1 MPQES
6 WPRKQGHVLC
16 AATRLPHHSWL
27 QGVWAGVYSEHIVP
41 EHNQQGLRPSSRVF
55 GLRFM
60 FFNLVQAERRNREE
74 IPRCLSASGR
84 FSCYPSPA
92 SCLVF
97 AIVGCVAGFEG
108 RRLLKCDRGN
118 SNP

>member
-27 QGVWAGVYSEHIVP
+27 QGLWAGVYSEHIVP
-41 EHNQQGLRPSSRVF
+41 EHNQEGLRPSSRVF

-60 FFNLVQAERRNREE
+60 FFNLVQAERRKREE

-84 FSCYPSPA
+84 FSCYPSP
-92 SCLVF
+92 
-97 AIVGCVAGFEG
+97 
-108 RRLLKCDRGN
+108 RLLPGFR
-118 SNP
+118 